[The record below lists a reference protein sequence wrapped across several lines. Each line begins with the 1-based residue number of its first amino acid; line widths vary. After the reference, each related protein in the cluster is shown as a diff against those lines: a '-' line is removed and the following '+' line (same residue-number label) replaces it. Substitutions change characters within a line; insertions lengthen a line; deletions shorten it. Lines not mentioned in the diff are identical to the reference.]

1 MIERKT
7 MNIFQLDRKK
17 TIDDIIEIRKQAK
30 RGENVDELIHHPDS
44 MVREFALKHKPALV
58 KELEPNQLKQIINM
72 FTEYLK
78 QHNDERLN
86 LQGMQYK
93 LRALEYEPTI
103 MEKSMDI
110 NQLFDLDIPIW
121 AAELTPFAIKHILM
135 MKPTVDKANLGA
147 EYMYLVCIRKKGG
160 KTMTH
165 YPEFI
170 TREIDDEC
178 REIGKLRWKYF
189 EQDEYRSLYSVL
201 AEKSKN
207 NPYTNIREQYMYYI
221 DIYIL
226 LNYITNGQIDTTK
239 SQIDEFGDLLKNA
252 IIENKNNSE
261 INWLAIHEYIDERQN
276 PEYLEPNKYDQLCYQ
291 VFQEFDK
298 ELNNQDTFC
307 LY

>member
-1 MIERKT
+1 
-7 MNIFQLDRKK
+7 
-17 TIDDIIEIRKQAK
+17 
-30 RGENVDELIHHPDS
+30 
-44 MVREFALKHKPALV
+44 
-58 KELEPNQLKQIINM
+58 
-72 FTEYLK
+72 
-78 QHNDERLN
+78 
-86 LQGMQYK
+86 
-93 LRALEYEPTI
+93 
-103 MEKSMDI
+103 
-110 NQLFDLDIPIW
+110 
-121 AAELTPFAIKHILM
+121 
-135 MKPTVDKANLGA
+135 
-147 EYMYLVCIRKKGG
+147 
-160 KTMTH
+160 MTH

-239 SQIDEFGDLLKNA
+239 ITNHEFGDLLKNA

>member
-1 MIERKT
+1 
-7 MNIFQLDRKK
+7 
-17 TIDDIIEIRKQAK
+17 
-30 RGENVDELIHHPDS
+30 
-44 MVREFALKHKPALV
+44 
-58 KELEPNQLKQIINM
+58 
-72 FTEYLK
+72 
-78 QHNDERLN
+78 
-86 LQGMQYK
+86 
-93 LRALEYEPTI
+93 
-103 MEKSMDI
+103 
-110 NQLFDLDIPIW
+110 
-121 AAELTPFAIKHILM
+121 
-135 MKPTVDKANLGA
+135 
-147 EYMYLVCIRKKGG
+147 
-160 KTMTH
+160 MTH

-276 PEYLEPNKYDQLCYQ
+276 PEYLESNKYDQLCYQ

>member
-1 MIERKT
+1 
-7 MNIFQLDRKK
+7 
-17 TIDDIIEIRKQAK
+17 
-30 RGENVDELIHHPDS
+30 
-44 MVREFALKHKPALV
+44 
-58 KELEPNQLKQIINM
+58 
-72 FTEYLK
+72 
-78 QHNDERLN
+78 
-86 LQGMQYK
+86 
-93 LRALEYEPTI
+93 
-103 MEKSMDI
+103 
-110 NQLFDLDIPIW
+110 
-121 AAELTPFAIKHILM
+121 
-135 MKPTVDKANLGA
+135 
-147 EYMYLVCIRKKGG
+147 
-160 KTMTH
+160 MTH

>member
-1 MIERKT
+1 
-7 MNIFQLDRKK
+7 
-17 TIDDIIEIRKQAK
+17 
-30 RGENVDELIHHPDS
+30 
-44 MVREFALKHKPALV
+44 
-58 KELEPNQLKQIINM
+58 
-72 FTEYLK
+72 
-78 QHNDERLN
+78 
-86 LQGMQYK
+86 
-93 LRALEYEPTI
+93 
-103 MEKSMDI
+103 
-110 NQLFDLDIPIW
+110 
-121 AAELTPFAIKHILM
+121 
-135 MKPTVDKANLGA
+135 
-147 EYMYLVCIRKKGG
+147 
-160 KTMTH
+160 MTH

-291 VFQEFDK
+291 VFQEFD
-298 ELNNQDTFC
+298 TFW